1 MRCVFACLQDAF
13 AESCNL
19 GQCQFVPTLTEGCP
33 CHLQGSQSGLY
44 AAVLVAVPLELTN
57 ITISGVEHKA
67 LPLRKYQ
74 RTVTTLVS
82 GQLRPSYFGVEQLP
96 KGARLPLVF
105 LIISAMHLVCDPTPI
120 HSQVEK
126 PR

>member
-1 MRCVFACLQDAF
+1 M
-13 AESCNL
+13 
-19 GQCQFVPTLTEGCP
+19 
-33 CHLQGSQSGLY
+33 
-44 AAVLVAVPLELTN
+44 LVAVPLELTN

-96 KGARLPLVF
+96 KGAHLPLVF
-105 LIISAMHLVCDPTPI
+105 HIISAMHLVRNPTPV
-120 HSQVEK
+120 HSWVKK
-126 PR
+126 PQ